1 MIEALPGPDGTMTFR
16 WRELS
21 PDEAK
26 GVEAA
31 ARAMAESTRAD
42 PNVSTADDVARF
54 ATLVVG
60 ALVEASRMGVP
71 VAVILDGAA
80 AGLLPELQSGAGEAA
95 SGRDRTP
102 PQWSAF
108 ALATL
113 AGVGI
118 ALDRLS
124 REEAGKLAGKLSR
137 LDRGGLLAVAAVAHN
152 IAIGACTCGGRGNP
166 CPTCQ
171 ATLVRDAIA
180 RQLGALVA
188 PNGRPVKS

>member
-1 MIEALPGPDGTMTFR
+1 MIEALPGPDGTATFR
-16 WRELS
+16 WRES
-21 PDEAK
+21 TPDEAK
-26 GVEAA
+26 GIAAA
-31 ARAMAESTRAD
+31 ARAMVESTRAD
-42 PNVSTADDVARF
+42 PNVVAIGDAARF

-60 ALVEASRMGVP
+60 ALVEVSRMGVP
-71 VAVILDGAA
+71 VAIVLDGAA

-95 SGRDRTP
+95 AGRDRTP

-124 REEAGKLAGKLSR
+124 REEAGKLSGKLSM
-137 LDRGGLLAVAAVAHN
+137 LDRSGLLAVAAVAHN

-188 PNGRPVKS
+188 PNGSPVKS